1 MEQINQSE
9 SESQAP
15 TLSEHDQAMI
25 DKVDANDVNTTE
37 SMKTDEEVM
46 LAGKYKSVEELEK
59 AYEELQSRM
68 GKEESATPPV
78 EDTVVK
84 ETEGLTSKEDAEVIA
99 ADKGIDYSAL
109 QTEYDEKGN
118 LSEETYKSL
127 EASGIPKDMVDS
139 YISGH
144 EAMRQQSINTMQ
156 NVVGG
161 EAEYG
166 DMMTWASESLTP
178 QEIASY
184 NQSIEDPSLTEF
196 AIKGLHARYS
206 ADKGP
211 SFLKGT
217 TQGSVSGGFV
227 SKHEMMAEMSSPR
240 YAKDPAFRA
249 EVQRRVALSKY

>member
-9 SESQAP
+9 SVAP

-25 DKVDANDVNTTE
+25 DKVNANDVNTTE

-68 GKEESATPPV
+68 GKVESETPPV
-78 EDTVVK
+78 EEAVT
-84 ETEGLTSKEDAEVIA
+84 TENEEATSKEDAQAAA
-99 ADKGIDYSAL
+99 ADKGIDYSL
-109 QTEYDEKGN
+109 LETEYRDTGA
-118 LSEETYKSL
+118 LSSDTYKSL
-127 EASGIPKDMVDS
+127 EDSGIPRSMVDA
-139 YISGH
+139 YISGQ
-144 EAMRQQSINTMQ
+144 EALTQTAVSDMQ
-156 NVVGG
+156 ALAGG
-161 EAEYG
+161 EAQYN
-166 DMMTWASESLTP
+166 DMMEWAMDTLTP
-178 QEIASY
+178 AEIDSFNGSLAT
-184 NQSIEDPSLTEF
+184 PSHTEF
-196 AIKGLHARYS
+196 AIKGLHARY
-206 ADKGP
+206 AANKEP